1 MPIPAGPDLTNN
13 ATELS
18 AMRDQTRAFIAA
30 DQDEVVLN
38 RRTRGPNGSGGYVLT
53 TGPALPSQPGRLIPL
68 QPGGQQRHTLDGKLV
83 DPAYHLL
90 MDWNADMRRGD
101 LFVIHG
107 RRYEL
112 VFVTENQSYETKG
125 EVVYHGDA

>member
-1 MPIPAGPDLTNN
+1 MPIPAGPDVTNN
-13 ATELS
+13 AVELA

-30 DQDEVVLN
+30 DQDEVVLT
-38 RRTRGPNGSGGYVLT
+38 RRTRVPNGSGGYLLT
-53 TGPALPSQPGRLIPL
+53 APAALPSQPARLIPL
-68 QPGGQQRHTLDGKLV
+68 QPGGPQRHTLDGRLV

-90 MDWNADMRRGD
+90 MDWEADLSRGD

-107 RRYEL
+107 RRYEI

-125 EVVYHGDA
+125 EVVYNGDA